1 MDANGN
7 PIYSLGYAEK
17 ILKGWGTRPSDW
29 QVGVTLQ
36 QEILPRVSLEVG
48 YTRRWLQNFTVTDNL
63 ALRRGGLRSRSAS
76 SRRRIP
82 ACRAAAATR

>member
-29 QVGVTLQ
+29 QIGVTLQ
-36 QEILPRVSLEVG
+36 QEILLRVSLEVG
-48 YTRRWLQNFTVTDNL
+48 LLPPL
-63 ALRRGGLRSRSAS
+63 APELHCHG
-76 SRRRIP
+76 
-82 ACRAAAATR
+82 

>member
-1 MDANGN
+1 MGRSRGGLTTKIHALVDANGN

-36 QEILPRVSLEVG
+36 SL
-48 YTRRWLQNFTVTDNL
+48 L
-63 ALRRGGLRSRSAS
+63 SAEK
-76 SRRRIP
+76 
-82 ACRAAAATR
+82 